1 MAGYVIRSTVI
12 VPKTVAVLEQ
22 GQTVATGVAVDLPEP
37 YGNNLV
43 DLRLAVRDDAALDA
57 QAAARAAEAEAEARA
72 ARADRIAAIIEAL
85 EDDAYGKDG
94 KPHVDAI
101 NAALG
106 DGDEA
111 VTAAERDAVWAAMEE
126 E

>member
-1 MAGYVIRSTVI
+1 MAGYVMRSTVI

-57 QAAARAAEAEAEARA
+57 QAEARA
-72 ARADRIAAIIEAL
+72 ARADKIAAIIEAL

-106 DGDEA
+106 DEA
-111 VTAAERDAVWAAMEE
+111 VTASERDAVWAAMEE